1 MIAIKWGE
9 STHFPGRNNSGRIDP
24 GRNDPVPFYVV
35 LFKLYFLMITM
46 LYMAMKMIG
55 KIKLSAS
62 MKAILHQIVKNLIL
76 IVSIYALMN
85 NVKCMTEDITG

>member
-55 KIKLSAS
+55 KIKYCINGIVTLLSC
-62 MKAILHQIVKNLIL
+62 KKKRQLGVKNMI
-76 IVSIYALMN
+76 
-85 NVKCMTEDITG
+85 

>member
-1 MIAIKWGE
+1 
-9 STHFPGRNNSGRIDP
+9 
-24 GRNDPVPFYVV
+24 
-35 LFKLYFLMITM
+35 
-46 LYMAMKMIG
+46 
-55 KIKLSAS
+55 